1 MENAD
6 NKQYKYIKEC
16 QVLRSERKQHKTGWG
31 KRSGLDMV
39 LEKAS
44 LMRDILID
52 TNETMEA
59 SQVLHR
65 GTAF

>member
-1 MENAD
+1 
-6 NKQYKYIKEC
+6 
-16 QVLRSERKQHKTGWG
+16 
-31 KRSGLDMV
+31 MV